1 VSVHRGRILV
11 HGARQLLTLRGPA
24 EPRRGID
31 LGQLHII
38 EDGAVA
44 GIRVVRNPDKLARI
58 DRQLQTLH

>member
-1 VSVHRGRILV
+1 MDIENVNSEPALILRVDGRLESIFV
-11 HGARQLLTLRGPA
+11 FS
-24 EPRRGID
+24 
-31 LGQLHII
+31 I